1 MSSSFA
7 FAFSILCSESAG
19 VRNSLLKF
27 WAKRLL
33 FYVLWAEGLLGLKLK
48 EMYVVGDNPKKV
60 SVRLGDLEKGVVLL
74 MPGVLL
80 CLRNQFRN
88 HACPRKGNI
97 YFTECGVMLKA

>member
-7 FAFSILCSESAG
+7 FAFSIRCSESAG

-27 WAKRLL
+27 WAKRFL

-60 SVRLGDLEKGVVLL
+60 SVRLGDLGKAIVPCQGFCYALGISFRTTLV
-74 MPGVLL
+74 PGKEISASPSVAF
-80 CLRNQFRN
+80 C
-88 HACPRKGNI
+88 
-97 YFTECGVMLKA
+97 